1 MEIIICITMF
11 SIGFAC
17 GMYAASNA
25 ETHIEN
31 KINPK
36 MKMSK
41 KELGLKNNKN
51 NAPINGK
58 SIRDDKI
65 GKFIILE

>member
-1 MEIIICITMF
+1 MEIIICVTMF

-25 ETHIEN
+25 ETHVEN

-41 KELGLKNNKN
+41 KELGLKNNN
-51 NAPINGK
+51 E
-58 SIRDDKI
+58 SR
-65 GKFIILE
+65 

>member
-1 MEIIICITMF
+1 MEIIIGVIMF

-25 ETHIEN
+25 ETHVEN

-41 KELGLKNNKN
+41 KELGLKKN
-51 NAPINGK
+51 NESSK
-58 SIRDDKI
+58 
-65 GKFIILE
+65 

>member
-1 MEIIICITMF
+1 MF
-11 SIGFAC
+11 SIGFTC

-25 ETHIEN
+25 ETYIEN

-41 KELGLKNNKN
+41 KQLGLKNNKN
-51 NAPINGK
+51 ESSK
-58 SIRDDKI
+58 
-65 GKFIILE
+65 

>member
-1 MEIIICITMF
+1 MEIIICVIMF

-25 ETHIEN
+25 ETHVEN

-41 KELGLKNNKN
+41 RELGLKRNNE
-51 NAPINGK
+51 
-58 SIRDDKI
+58 SSQ
-65 GKFIILE
+65 

>member
-1 MEIIICITMF
+1 MEIIICVIML
-11 SIGFAC
+11 SIGFTC

-41 KELGLKNNKN
+41 KELGLKKN
-51 NAPINGK
+51 NESSK
-58 SIRDDKI
+58 
-65 GKFIILE
+65 

>member
-1 MEIIICITMF
+1 MEIIICVTMF

-17 GMYAASNA
+17 GIYAASNA
-25 ETHIEN
+25 ETHVEN

-41 KELGLKNNKN
+41 KELGLKNNN
-51 NAPINGK
+51 E
-58 SIRDDKI
+58 SS
-65 GKFIILE
+65 

>member
-17 GMYAASNA
+17 GMYSASNA
-25 ETHIEN
+25 ETHVEN

-41 KELGLKNNKN
+41 KELGLKKN
-51 NAPINGK
+51 NESSK
-58 SIRDDKI
+58 
-65 GKFIILE
+65 

>member
-25 ETHIEN
+25 ETHVEN

-41 KELGLKNNKN
+41 RELGLKRNNE
-51 NAPINGK
+51 
-58 SIRDDKI
+58 SS
-65 GKFIILE
+65 